1 MGLTKFFNKNSNLIN
16 LLIISPALFFVDFSY
31 SKFAILALVLGFL
44 IFVQN
49 LFLILYKLT
58 SDPKKKKH
66 WCSVLTNVLNII
78 LIVPL
83 CLYQYVNPSF
93 NIYNKFIAV
102 FIAVYSSIKLIFKHK
117 YEKNT
122 TSVVNNI
129 KNYNK
134 NTSNKVLKDS
144 NNKVVKDR
152 NNKVLKDSPKTFK
165 FTSSSSG
172 ESPTTNDGESS
183 TNYSYSTELS
193 TKEATILCRKINLK
207 SD

>member
-16 LLIISPALFFVDFSY
+16 LLIISPALFLVDFSY
-31 SKFAILALVLGFL
+31 QKFAILALVLGFL
-44 IFVQN
+44 ILVQN

-58 SDPKKKKH
+58 SDPEKKKH
-66 WCSVLTNVLNII
+66 WVKILTNVLNII
-78 LIVPL
+78 LLVPL

-93 NIYNKFIAV
+93 NIYNKFVAV
-102 FIAVYSSIKLIFKHK
+102 FLAVYSSIKLIFRQK

-122 TSVVNNI
+122 TKVVNNI
-129 KNYNK
+129 KNYSK
-134 NTSNKVLKDS
+134 KTDKKHISKDCT
-144 NNKVVKDR
+144 
-152 NNKVLKDSPKTFK
+152 KTFD

-172 ESPTTNDGESS
+172 KSPSTNSGDSS

-193 TKEATILCRKINLK
+193 TNEATILCRKFNIK

>member
-16 LLIISPALFFVDFSY
+16 LLIISPALFLVDFNY
-31 SKFAILALVLGFL
+31 QKFAILALVLGFL
-44 IFVQN
+44 ILIQN

-58 SDPKKKKH
+58 SDPEKKKH
-66 WCSVLTNVLNII
+66 WVNILTNVLNII

-93 NIYNKFIAV
+93 SIYNKFVAV
-102 FIAVYSSIKLIFKHK
+102 FLAVYSSIKLIFKKK

-122 TSVVNNI
+122 SCVVNNI

-134 NTSNKVLKDS
+134 NPKKNQSCSKET
-144 NNKVVKDR
+144 
-152 NNKVLKDSPKTFK
+152 KTFE
-165 FTSSSSG
+165 FTSCKSG
-172 ESPTTNDGESS
+172 DSPTTHTCESS
-183 TNYSYSTELS
+183 TNYSYSTEIS
-193 TKEATILCRKINLK
+193 TKEATLICRKFNIK

>member
-16 LLIISPALFFVDFSY
+16 LLIISPALFLVDFNY
-31 SKFAILALVLGFL
+31 QKFAILALVLGFL
-44 IFVQN
+44 ILIQN
-49 LFLILYKLT
+49 LFLIIYKLT
-58 SDPKKKKH
+58 SDPEKKKH
-66 WCSVLTNVLNII
+66 WVRILTNVLNII

-93 NIYNKFIAV
+93 SIYNKFVAV
-102 FIAVYSSIKLIFKHK
+102 FLAVYSSVKLIFKRK

-122 TSVVNNI
+122 CVVNNI

-134 NTSNKVLKDS
+134 NSK
-144 NNKVVKDR
+144 NNESCSKET
-152 NNKVLKDSPKTFK
+152 KTFE
-165 FTSSSSG
+165 FTSSKSAD
-172 ESPTTNDGESS
+172 SPTTHSCNTS

-193 TKEATILCRKINLK
+193 TNEATILCRKFNIK

>member
-16 LLIISPALFFVDFSY
+16 LLIISPALFLVDFNY
-31 SKFAILALVLGFL
+31 QKFAILALVLGFL
-44 IFVQN
+44 ILIKN

-58 SDPKKKKH
+58 SDPEKKKH
-66 WCSVLTNVLNII
+66 WVKILTNVLNII
-78 LIVPL
+78 LLVPL

-93 NIYNKFIAV
+93 NMYNKFVAV
-102 FIAVYSSIKLIFKHK
+102 FIAVYSSVKLIFRQK

-122 TSVVNNI
+122 SSVVNNI

-134 NTSNKVLKDS
+134 IDKKQDKKDS
-144 NNKVVKDR
+144 SKSFD
-152 NNKVLKDSPKTFK
+152 

-172 ESPTTNDGESS
+172 KTPTTQSCETS
-183 TNYSYSTELS
+183 TNYSYSTEIS
-193 TKEATILCRKINLK
+193 TKEATLICRKFNLK

>member
-16 LLIISPALFFVDFSY
+16 LLIISPALFLVDFSY

-44 IFVQN
+44 ILIQN

-58 SDPKKKKH
+58 SDPEKKKH
-66 WCSVLTNVLNII
+66 WTRILTNVLNII
-78 LIVPL
+78 IIVPI

-102 FIAVYSSIKLIFKHK
+102 FLAVYSSIKIIFKRK
-117 YEKNT
+117 CENKKNT
-122 TSVVNNI
+122 EIVNNI

-134 NTSNKVLKDS
+134 KSNKKEC
-144 NNKVVKDR
+144 VKD
-152 NNKVLKDSPKTFK
+152 NIKSFE
-165 FTSSSSG
+165 FTNSSSG
-172 ESPTTNDGESS
+172 SSPTTHTCESS
-183 TNYSYSTELS
+183 TNYSYSTEIS
-193 TKEATILCRKINLK
+193 TKEATLLCRKFNIN

>member
-16 LLIISPALFFVDFSY
+16 LLIISPALFLVDFSY
-31 SKFAILALVLGFL
+31 QKFAILALVLGFL
-44 IFVQN
+44 ILIQN

-58 SDPKKKKH
+58 SDPEKKRH
-66 WCSVLTNVLNII
+66 WVKILTNVLNII
-78 LIVPL
+78 LLVPL

-93 NIYNKFIAV
+93 NMYNKFVAV
-102 FIAVYSSIKLIFKHK
+102 FLAVYSSVKLIFRSK

-122 TSVVNNI
+122 TNVVNNI

-134 NTSNKVLKDS
+134 NDKKHLPKDYS
-144 NNKVVKDR
+144 KSFD
-152 NNKVLKDSPKTFK
+152 

-172 ESPTTNDGESS
+172 KTPTTQTCETS
-183 TNYSYSTELS
+183 TNYSYSTDIS
-193 TKEATILCRKINLK
+193 TKEATLICRKFNLK

>member
-16 LLIISPALFFVDFSY
+16 LLIISPTLFLVDFSY
-31 SKFAILALVLGFL
+31 QKFAILALVLGFL
-44 IFVQN
+44 ILIQN

-58 SDPKKKKH
+58 SDPEKKKH
-66 WCSVLTNVLNII
+66 WIKVLTNVLNII
-78 LIVPL
+78 LLVPL

-93 NIYNKFIAV
+93 NIYNKFVAV
-102 FIAVYSSIKLIFKHK
+102 FLAVYSSIKLIFKQK

-122 TSVVNNI
+122 SNVVNNI

-134 NTSNKVLKDS
+134 NT
-144 NNKVVKDR
+144 NNKTNKKQVSKDCA
-152 NNKVLKDSPKTFK
+152 KTFE
-165 FTSSSSG
+165 FTSSSSDN
-172 ESPTTNDGESS
+172 SPKTNTCESS

-193 TKEATILCRKINLK
+193 TKEATLLCRKFNIK

>member
-16 LLIISPALFFVDFSY
+16 LLIISPALFLVDFNY
-31 SKFAILALVLGFL
+31 QKFAILALVLGFL
-44 IFVQN
+44 ILIQN
-49 LFLILYKLT
+49 LFLIIYKLT

-66 WCSVLTNVLNII
+66 WFGILTNVLNII

-93 NIYNKFIAV
+93 NIYNKFVAV
-102 FIAVYSSIKLIFKHK
+102 FLAVYSSIKLIFKKK

-122 TSVVNNI
+122 SCVVNNI

-134 NTSNKVLKDS
+134 NPK
-144 NNKVVKDR
+144 NNQSCSKET
-152 NNKVLKDSPKTFK
+152 KTFE
-165 FTSSSSG
+165 FTSCKSG
-172 ESPTTNDGESS
+172 DSPTTHTCESS
-183 TNYSYSTELS
+183 TNYSYSTEIS
-193 TKEATILCRKINLK
+193 TKEATLICRKFNIK

>member
-16 LLIISPALFFVDFSY
+16 LLIISPALFLVDFSY

-44 IFVQN
+44 ILIQN

-58 SDPKKKKH
+58 SDPEKKKH
-66 WCSVLTNVLNII
+66 WTRILTNVLNII
-78 LIVPL
+78 IIVPI

-102 FIAVYSSIKLIFKHK
+102 FLAVYSSIKVIFKRK
-117 YEKNT
+117 YENRKNT
-122 TSVVNNI
+122 EIVNNI

-134 NTSNKVLKDS
+134 KS
-144 NNKVVKDR
+144 NNKECSKDNVK
-152 NNKVLKDSPKTFK
+152 SFQ

-172 ESPTTNDGESS
+172 DSPTTHTCESS

-193 TKEATILCRKINLK
+193 TKEATLLCRKFNIK

>member
-16 LLIISPALFFVDFSY
+16 LLIISPALFLVDFNY
-31 SKFAILALVLGFL
+31 QKFAILALVLGFL
-44 IFVQN
+44 ILVQN

-58 SDPKKKKH
+58 SDPEKKKH
-66 WCSVLTNVLNII
+66 WVKILTNVLNII
-78 LIVPL
+78 LLVPL

-93 NIYNKFIAV
+93 NMYNKFVAV
-102 FIAVYSSIKLIFKHK
+102 FIAVYSSVKLIFRQK

-122 TSVVNNI
+122 SSVVNNI

-134 NTSNKVLKDS
+134 IDKKQDKKDS
-144 NNKVVKDR
+144 SKSFD
-152 NNKVLKDSPKTFK
+152 

-172 ESPTTNDGESS
+172 KTPTTQSCETS
-183 TNYSYSTELS
+183 TNYSYSTEIS
-193 TKEATILCRKINLK
+193 TKEATLICRKFNLK

>member
-44 IFVQN
+44 ILMQN
-49 LFLILYKLT
+49 LFLIIYKLT
-58 SDPKKKKH
+58 SDPEKKKH
-66 WCSVLTNVLNII
+66 YYRVLTNVLNII

-93 NIYNKFIAV
+93 NIYNKFVAV
-102 FIAVYSSIKLIFKHK
+102 FLAVYSSIKLIFKQK

-122 TSVVNNI
+122 TGVVNNI

-134 NTSNKVLKDS
+134 NTNKNTDNKHVSKDS
-144 NNKVVKDR
+144 N
-152 NNKVLKDSPKTFK
+152 KTFK
-165 FTSSSSG
+165 FTKSSSDN
-172 ESPTTNDGESS
+172 SPTSHTCESS
-183 TNYSYSTELS
+183 TNYSYSTEVS
-193 TKEATILCRKINLK
+193 TKEATLLCRKFNIK